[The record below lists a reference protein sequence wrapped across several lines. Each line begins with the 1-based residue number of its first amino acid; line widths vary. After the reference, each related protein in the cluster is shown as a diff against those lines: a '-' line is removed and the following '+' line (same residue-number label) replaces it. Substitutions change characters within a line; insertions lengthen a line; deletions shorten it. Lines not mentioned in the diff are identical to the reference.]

1 MRCRAALLLCL
12 LMGCLLAPVAAATT
26 DPDTLHRQAVKA
38 ARAGDYDLAL
48 RLLRGL
54 VRDHPERD
62 GFLHDLAVVLSW
74 SGDDRGAVGLLP
86 RIDPY
91 RAPRY
96 VVAILARSARNTGL
110 SGIALDYYEALL
122 QRWPDDEE
130 GRIGLALALAS
141 AGEYE
146 RARRRIAAF
155 LRDRP
160 GSTEGWR
167 ARAWINTRAGDPLR
181 AAAAWREV
189 LRLVPEDRE
198 ALRGLAGS
206 LRDLGAPQL
215 ALELIG
221 QYRAAADAGLERAL
235 RADLAAQTIRWGEL
249 PPSSPERRFAE
260 TDRALARLDAAC
272 RCDWERLDL
281 SQPQNRRLL
290 FDRMVAL
297 RDRVRMAEVEQHY
310 RQLQEAGIALPDYAL
325 LAAGDALLYLR
336 RPEEAGAIYHRVLEH
351 DPRNYNARLSLFY
364 ALVEQ
369 ERHQEALALID
380 ALAAS
385 EPAWRRTRDGRGRLR
400 NPRRFTADLTAA
412 MARAFAD
419 DLEEAQERLQAM
431 LELGPE
437 NTELRQELATVWRW
451 RGWERRAYAAY
462 LRLIG
467 QEPTLTGARIGAA
480 AASLDRQRY
489 REAERRVTSLAREYP
504 ENLHVQRELRR
515 WRLHNRPLFV
525 AESGY
530 GASTGGTYGSEEW
543 LGQFWIYSSPLRYN
557 WRVFFH
563 DRYEEALFDEGT
575 GHNHRPGIG
584 LEYRREGLTLS
595 GELSAGTADNDTV
608 GLALDGS
615 WRPGDHWSLGGVA
628 ELNSAAMPLRGQH
641 AGIRGHRLGLRS
653 GYRWH
658 ESREAGAALDYMHMS
673 DGNNRY
679 ALSGYLRQRLF
690 TRPLW
695 RIEGRLDAYASHNT
709 LRGPIYYNP
718 ENDLSLEASLDTRW
732 VMYRRYEQEFA
743 HRLTIGGGGYWETGF
758 PGDHTW
764 TLRYQHEW
772 KFSDR
777 FALQLGYSRA
787 RRVYDGGVE
796 FQTRYFG
803 TLEMKL

>member
-1 MRCRAALLLCL
+1 MRCRAALLPCL
-12 LMGCLLAPVAAATT
+12 LLGSLLASSGALCASPES
-26 DPDTLHRQAVKA
+26 LHRQAVEA
-38 ARAGDYDLAL
+38 ARQGDYANAVD
-48 RLLRGL
+48 LLRRL
-54 VRDHPERD
+54 VREHPERE

-74 SGDDRGAVGLLP
+74 SGDEHGAVELLP
-86 RIDPY
+86 RISPY
-91 RAPRY
+91 EAPRY
-96 VVAILARSARNTGL
+96 VVAVLARSARNTGL
-110 SGIALDYYEALL
+110 PGISLDFYQALL

-130 GRIGLALALAS
+130 GRIGLALTLAS

-146 RARRRIAAF
+146 AARARIAAF
-155 LRDRP
+155 LRDHP
-160 GSTEGWR
+160 DNLEGWR
-167 ARAWINTRAGDPLR
+167 ARAWINARAGDALR

-189 LRLVPEDRE
+189 LRRHPEDRE
-198 ALRGLAGS
+198 ALRGLVGS

-215 ALELIG
+215 ALELLG
-221 QYRAAADAGLERAL
+221 QHPAAAGEELERVL
-235 RADLAAQTIRWGEL
+235 QADLAAQTIRWGEL
-249 PPSSPERRFAE
+249 PPPSPERRFE
-260 TDRALARLDAAC
+260 VTDRALGRLDAAC

-281 SQPQNRRLL
+281 SRPLNRRLL

-297 RDRVRMAEVEQHY
+297 RDRVRMTEVEHHY
-310 RQLQEAGIALPDYAL
+310 RQLQEAGISLPDYAL

-336 RPEEAGAIYHRVLEH
+336 RPEEAGAIYRRVLER

-369 ERHQEALALID
+369 ERHHEALALID

-385 EPAWRRTRDGRGRLR
+385 EPVWRRTRDGRGRLQ

-412 MARAFAD
+412 MARAYAD
-419 DLEEAQERLQAM
+419 DLPAAQERLQAL

-437 NTELRQELATVWRW
+437 NTELQQELATVWRW
-451 RGWERRAYAAY
+451 RGWERRAYATY
-462 LRLIG
+462 LRLLG
-467 QEPTLTGARIGAA
+467 QEPSLTGARIGAA
-480 AASLDRQRY
+480 AASLDLQRY
-489 REAERRVTSLAREYP
+489 REAEQRVTTLARKYP

-515 WRLHNRPLFV
+515 WQLHNRPVFI
-525 AESGY
+525 AETGY
-530 GASTGGTYGSEEW
+530 GSSTGGTFGTEEW

-557 WRVFFH
+557 WRGFFH
-563 DRYEEALFDEGT
+563 DRYEEAVFTEGT
-575 GHNHRPGIG
+575 GHNHRPGVG

-595 GELSAGTADNDTV
+595 GELSAGTADNGAV
-608 GLALDGS
+608 GLALDGL
-615 WRPGDHWSLGGVA
+615 WRADDHWSLGAVA
-628 ELNSAAMPLRGQH
+628 EMNSASMPLRGQH
-641 AGIRGHRLGLRS
+641 AGIRGHRLGLKA

-658 ESREAGAALDYMHMS
+658 ESREAGATLDYMHMS

-679 ALSGYLRQRLF
+679 ALSGNLRQRLL

-732 VMYRRYEQEFA
+732 VMFRRYEQEFA
-743 HRLTIGGGGYWETGF
+743 HRLTLSGGGYWETGF

-764 TLRYQHEW
+764 ALRYQHEW

-777 FALQLGYSRA
+777 FSLGLGYSRA

-803 TLEMKL
+803 TLEVKL